1 MMRLKRFVVAGAV
14 VAATAALIV
23 PAATAVPPVR
33 VPLPLPDITGAFC
46 PGFDVLLHADQ
57 NKEVATIFS
66 NGAVIVTGTFKIQAT
81 NMSNHK
87 TIDVNASG
95 PVFVTSDGNTQV
107 LRGNS
112 LIIGEAGDL
121 GPGSP
126 PTLQLVSGVV
136 TITSGPDGAVTGV
149 TQIGHTTDL
158 GAILADPTLANGGAD
173 RSLSDSPPQPLD
185 AAVSRERGR
194 RGEKG
199 RPSCGLGSLLRC
211 RFSSSRSLFPRQL
224 PARPR

>member
-1 MMRLKRFVVAGAV
+1 MRLKRFVVAGAV

-81 NMSNHK
+81 NTSNHK

-95 PVFVTSDGNTQV
+95 PVFVTSDGSTQV

-158 GAILADPTLANGGAD
+158 CAILADP
-173 RSLSDSPPQPLD
+173 
-185 AAVSRERGR
+185 
-194 RGEKG
+194 
-199 RPSCGLGSLLRC
+199 
-211 RFSSSRSLFPRQL
+211 
-224 PARPR
+224 